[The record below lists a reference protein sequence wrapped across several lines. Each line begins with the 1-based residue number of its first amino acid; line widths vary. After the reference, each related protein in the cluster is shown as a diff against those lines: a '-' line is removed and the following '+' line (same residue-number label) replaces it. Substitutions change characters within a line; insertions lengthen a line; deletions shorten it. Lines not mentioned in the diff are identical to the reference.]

1 MRKFGIPINL
11 IKSLIEEKYKDLRS
25 ILLKLHKL

>member
-11 IKSLIEEKYKDLRS
+11 IKRLIEEKNKDLRS

>member
-1 MRKFGIPINL
+1 MRKFIPINL
-11 IKSLIEEKYKDLRS
+11 IKSLIEEKNTDLTS